1 MVCVSG
7 GGFLLVGNTVRFSK
21 VGPGIRGSVLKSSCK
36 LGGVGL
42 VTEGWAR
49 SVAQRVFFL
58 DGYQV
63 RKERG
68 SFLRANAA
76 LGAPSANWDPSARCP
91 VMRTRPWTT
100 RSPLLSQP
108 TSPLPSPLPTRPP
121 ALGSFIS
128 AVWFQSHL
136 GETEICSPRLCEPG
150 GYTDLPSPRNE

>member
-1 MVCVSG
+1 MNEAWSWESEPRLMVCVSG

-91 VMRTRPWTT
+91 VMRYTALDHQKPSAFSTHLPAAFPFAYQAACPGLLHLC
-100 RSPLLSQP
+100 SVVPKPLGRDRDLQ
-108 TSPLPSPLPTRPP
+108 PP
-121 ALGSFIS
+121 AL
-128 AVWFQSHL
+128 
-136 GETEICSPRLCEPG
+136 
-150 GYTDLPSPRNE
+150 